1 MTYLDFWNSIP
12 MEWKNYFCNTLDVLA
27 EKQGRTKYI
36 VKDSEDNFF
45 TIEVEVDNSFNGKNF
60 VEAVKFSYTDY
71 DGVLEGD
78 TAVADDGT
86 STPPSKSNDVTNP
99 WYKRLDYV
107 QSIDHSVLDNSE
119 LGPNTKKMQE
129 PDYTP
134 YKSFL

>member
-60 VEAVKFSYTDY
+60 VEAVKFSYMDY
-71 DGVLEGD
+71 DEAYNPADWFFNNPYYRYFKEPTENELREVLD
-78 TAVADDGT
+78 
-86 STPPSKSNDVTNP
+86 KSN
-99 WYKRLDYV
+99 
-107 QSIDHSVLDNSE
+107 E
-119 LGPNTKKMQE
+119 
-129 PDYTP
+129 
-134 YKSFL
+134 